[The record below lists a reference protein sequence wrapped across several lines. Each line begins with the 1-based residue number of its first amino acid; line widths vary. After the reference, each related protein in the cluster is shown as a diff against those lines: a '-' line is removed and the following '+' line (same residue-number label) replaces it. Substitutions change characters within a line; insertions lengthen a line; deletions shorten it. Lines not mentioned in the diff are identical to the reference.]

1 MDGFP
6 AGRMIGM
13 GALGGIIAGFLLAS
27 DGMGFLSASM
37 VGMVVYV
44 VVVTEEKVRIMQREL
59 RDRKQ

>member
-27 DGMGFLSASM
+27 DGMGFLSAS
-37 VGMVVYV
+37 VASC
-44 VVVTEEKVRIMQREL
+44 
-59 RDRKQ
+59 